1 MQCESF
7 ILPMLSEAPTLTI
20 ATRCALGSAFESRYH
35 PTVITFPKT
44 LVEFFADRAKSI
56 LETELDSPCVA
67 TIQAM
72 VILSSHEVGN
82 GKDARGWLY
91 SGKSALKLHDLKL
104 TCCLRIGIEAGIRS
118 CFAP

>member
-1 MQCESF
+1 MQCESVL
-7 ILPMLSEAPTLTI
+7 LPMLSEGPTLTI

-91 SGKSALKLHDLKL
+91 SGKS
-104 TCCLRIGIEAGIRS
+104 TWEPR
-118 CFAP
+118 